1 MYALV
6 IRTCVESYLLCII
19 DAGYPACYLRIMQ
32 RRSRTVSAAQLSLCF
47 SAPVADEFGAELFR
61 IQTEAR
67 AQSRAIFAPYRYLMN
82 VYGDL
87 AA

>member
-1 MYALV
+1 
-6 IRTCVESYLLCII
+6 
-19 DAGYPACYLRIMQ
+19 MQ
-32 RRSRTVSAAQLSLCF
+32 RRSRPVSVAQLSLCF
-47 SAPVADEFGAELFR
+47 SAPVADHFGAELAC
-61 IQTEAR
+61 IQADAR

>member
-6 IRTCVESYLLCII
+6 IRTCVESYLLSSL

-32 RRSRTVSAAQLSLCF
+32 RRSRPVSVAQLSLCF
-47 SAPVADEFGAELFR
+47 SAPVADDFGAELAC
-61 IQTEAR
+61 IQADAR
-67 AQSRAIFAPYRYLMN
+67 AQSRAIFAPYRYLMH